1 MLQNS
6 KPLYSTLISGFFI
19 ALGTCTLA
27 ASDTSNSK
35 PVCITN
41 DQFIVISQSAD
52 TVGDDIIARRK
63 STHGANTSC
72 KIDSEPGDYRIAK
85 AGEAK
90 YALGLIQNFLVIDQG
105 TGPSMRQLSIVNLS
119 TQRQVWSSIYADEP
133 KILSRGIRFKKYL
146 REGNRKICSNFS
158 KIVSQNWT
166 PLYVV
171 PGEVSLPD
179 LTFKALEKPSCIA
192 GQ

>member
-6 KPLYSTLISGFFI
+6 KLLYSTLISGFFI

-90 YALGLIQNFLVIDQG
+90 YVVLVYG
-105 TGPSMRQLSIVNLS
+105 GN
-119 TQRQVWSSIYADEP
+119 
-133 KILSRGIRFKKYL
+133 KKW
-146 REGNRKICSNFS
+146 E
-158 KIVSQNWT
+158 T
-166 PLYVV
+166 
-171 PGEVSLPD
+171 EVSHRGCTV
-179 LTFKALEKPSCIA
+179 LTATPPPSFT
-192 GQ
+192 